1 MKHCVDDPKQGP
13 DNVKTTTRPR
23 RPKRTVAM
31 TIRLKAEGIL
41 FALICPLLIH
51 ITATEAAVPG
61 QYIAKMY
68 TETLGR
74 APDPTAWN
82 TASGY
87 FETNGCGPTTLRNWG
102 APFFSSA
109 EFKTL
114 EYDNAATALLL
125 YRAIFNREP
134 DPRGYSHYLALLDS
148 GTRLNTIVSLFYSSS
163 EFSALARY
171 ICSAG
176 SYSFATLG
184 SGLAIRIP
192 TPRTGGYDNVTEAQL
207 QALLDSAAAGSAVY
221 LTQQSVVYLT
231 EPLVIPAGVTL
242 ATYGMPTPH
251 QHAKMARLVRAA
263 AFASPMVQINLDSD
277 PNPAGMLKN
286 IWVDGQRGSSS
297 NYVHGAINIEI
308 YGGTGA
314 VVDANFIDNSL
325 GWSNVH
331 SYGSVDGRPCG
342 GNTVTNN
349 VITAYSGSHY
359 GGNYTD
365 GLSIGC
371 ENTLVRGNQILDATD
386 VGIVVFT
393 AAPATQ
399 KSLITG
405 NTVVSAGNSSFGALA
420 FDPLW
425 SPAYPVNADFTGASF
440 ANNILWSS
448 PDTHFIIGLAIGS
461 RPWYGTHVAING
473 VASTGNIG
481 YGASATGN
489 TTAGVLTNFGGA
501 ITVSGMDSA
510 TVQSNA
516 FRSRAIPHAWTNCP
530 IGNVLASVSAG
541 LASGSLQGYADI
553 EVNGC
558 MSDSSPQ
565 SVQSCRLPGC
575 ERFAPPA
582 VQKPTLRVGMSRLNP

>member
-1 MKHCVDDPKQGP
+1 MK
-13 DNVKTTTRPR
+13 R
-23 RPKRTVAM
+23 RFRAVS
-31 TIRLKAEGIL
+31 IL
-41 FALICPLLIH
+41 LALICPLLIH
-51 ITATEAAVPG
+51 ISATEAAVPG

-74 APDPTAWN
+74 APDPAAWN
-82 TASGY
+82 SASGY
-87 FETNGCGPTTLRNWG
+87 FETNGCSPRTLMNWG

-109 EFKTL
+109 EFKKL
-114 EYDNAATALLL
+114 QYDNAAAALLL
-125 YRAIFNREP
+125 YRAILNREP
-134 DPRGYSHYLALLDS
+134 DARGYSRYLGLLDS
-148 GTRLNTIVSLFYSSS
+148 GRPLTTIVALFFGSS

-176 SYSFATLG
+176 SYSFATMG
-184 SGLAIRIP
+184 SGPAIRIP
-192 TPRTGGYDNVTEAQL
+192 TPRIGGYDNITEAQL
-207 QALLDSAAAGSAVY
+207 QALLDSAAAGTAVY

-231 EPLVIPAGVTL
+231 ESLVIPAGVTL

-251 QHAKMARLVRAA
+251 QHAKMARLVRVS
-263 AFASPMVQINLDSD
+263 AFASPMVQINLDSN
-277 PNPAGMLKN
+277 PNPAGILKN
-286 IWVDGQRGSSS
+286 VWVDGQRGSSS
-297 NYVHGAINIEI
+297 NYVLGAINIEI
-308 YGGTGA
+308 YGGHGA

-331 SYGSVDGRPCG
+331 SYGSVDGRPCTS
-342 GNTVTNN
+342 NAVTNN
-349 VITAYSGSHY
+349 LITDYPGTHY

-371 ENTLVRGNQILDATD
+371 ENTLVQGNQIVDATD

-399 KSLITG
+399 KSLVIG

-420 FDPLW
+420 FDPLS
-425 SPAYPVNADFTGASF
+425 SPAYPVNPDFTGASF
-440 ANNILWSS
+440 TNNFVWSS
-448 PDTHFIIGLAIGS
+448 PNTHFIIGLAIGS
-461 RPWYGTHVAING
+461 RPWYGTHAVING
-473 VASTGNIG
+473 ATSTGNIG

-501 ITVSGMDSA
+501 ITVSGMDSV

-516 FRSRAIPHAWTNCP
+516 FRSRPIPQSWTNCP

-541 LASGSLQGYADI
+541 LASGSLQAYSDI

-565 SVQSCRLPGC
+565 PVPLCRLPGC
-575 ERFAPPA
+575 ERGRPGA
-582 VQKPTLRVGMSRLNP
+582 VQKPTSRVGVNR